1 MNAEPAALGSP
12 VGRLAAYTA
21 LALGLVGLPLI
32 GVSEGD
38 CRWDPEA
45 NNYVSYLTEP
55 GATGG
60 GLAFW
65 LAPVLAIVALV
76 LIHRAGRGDQ
86 RGRRPRLAVAAAV
99 AVFPLGAL
107 NFLFAFAKGAF
118 GCGFF

>member
-1 MNAEPAALGSP
+1 VNAEPAALGSP
-12 VGRLAAYTA
+12 VGRLAAYSA

-60 GLAFW
+60 GLAYT

-76 LIHRAGRGDQ
+76 LFARARGDH

-99 AVFPLGAL
+99 VVFPLAAL
-107 NFLFAFAKGAF
+107 NFLFSLAKGAF